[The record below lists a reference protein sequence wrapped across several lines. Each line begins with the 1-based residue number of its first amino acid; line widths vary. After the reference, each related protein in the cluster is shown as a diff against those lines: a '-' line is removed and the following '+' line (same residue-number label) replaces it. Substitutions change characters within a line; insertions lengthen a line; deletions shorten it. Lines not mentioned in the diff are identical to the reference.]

1 MASSS
6 RSSSSLPSS
15 PSAHSLAALA
25 PEIVEEIIAFLPPIP
40 KSYLAL
46 SRVSHAFH
54 SLCIRFIYG
63 HIVLRSPSALVQC
76 FRAIVATPNPLAV
89 RSIEVNCRREL
100 SSLASFSA
108 LVQHCLVRLT
118 NVTRLVIFAPEQ
130 TTSSFVSALQQ
141 CSFPWLTHLESC
153 FSLDERMSAFLSR
166 HPRISYLQLDS
177 LEPTSLGGE
186 IRLPGLEYFVGN
198 STCLAPVARHASL
211 RAAFIT
217 WDDADE
223 ARDNQDVFAALER
236 RSTDTLNVL
245 ACRRHSWNLDLLEQI
260 SWHLP
265 HIYALSLTNL
275 FFVPVSRVSAETSPL
290 DAIRRL
296 LTRFSCL
303 QRLAVSCVN
312 VMDADDALPIEPNMD
327 GAFESVTSWG
337 ESCPSLLECT
347 LPQSGTMKW
356 IRICD
361 NLWLPDLA
369 HPTGPGSRWIWDRLR
384 ERRYPDWDRIL
395 ETTHARRGGA
405 AAIAHMRLLAL
416 RDAALDLRVPSHRM
430 PQEEEQREI
439 RLGGA
444 GSMLEEEDVTETRT
458 T

>member
-100 SSLASFSA
+100 ISLASFSA

-275 FFVPVSRVSAETSPL
+275 FFVPSR
-290 DAIRRL
+290 
-296 LTRFSCL
+296 
-303 QRLAVSCVN
+303 
-312 VMDADDALPIEPNMD
+312 
-327 GAFESVTSWG
+327 
-337 ESCPSLLECT
+337 
-347 LPQSGTMKW
+347 TMKW

-369 HPTGPGSRWIWDRLR
+369 HLIGPGSRWIWDRLR

-430 PQEEEQREI
+430 PQEEEQCEI